1 MHLKYKN
8 DWDFL
13 NDNSLEGPFDNLAE
27 QIQKI
32 GLRILIILLIVLIL
46 VIFIKKYRK

>member
-27 QIQKI
+27 QIQKKWI
-32 GLRILIILLIVLIL
+32 RNFNNTFNSIN
-46 VIFIKKYRK
+46 FDYFHKKI